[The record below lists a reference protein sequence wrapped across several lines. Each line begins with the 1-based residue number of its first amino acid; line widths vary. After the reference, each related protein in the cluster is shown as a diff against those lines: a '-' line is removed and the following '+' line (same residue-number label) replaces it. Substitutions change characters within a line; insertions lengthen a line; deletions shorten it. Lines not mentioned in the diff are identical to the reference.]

1 MQEYIVHGLDKRI
14 EVMKSE
20 IYMTSIFCLLVLFIH
35 LKMLLYIVYNI
46 LLPLINS
53 EILLV
58 KMQVNALWAQLLQ
71 EE

>member
-1 MQEYIVHGLDKRI
+1 MVWTNEL
-14 EVMKSE
+14 KSE

-35 LKMLLYIVYNI
+35 LKMLLFIVHNI

-58 KMQVNALWAQLLQ
+58 KMQGNALWAQLLP
-71 EE
+71 EDG

>member
-1 MQEYIVHGLDKRI
+1 MVWTNEL
-14 EVMKSE
+14 KSE

-71 EE
+71 EDG